1 MERKYLGNKYT
12 HKPLINLLT
21 GQGHISLL
29 FSHQKKQNNYNNNNK
44 IYYLYSTKD
53 SQLIKI
59 SLKEV
64 K

>member
-21 GQGHISLL
+21 GQGHLSLL
-29 FSHQKKQNNYNNNNK
+29 FLHQQKQNDNNNNK
-44 IYYLYSTKD
+44 IYYLHSTKV

-59 SLKEV
+59 FSKEI